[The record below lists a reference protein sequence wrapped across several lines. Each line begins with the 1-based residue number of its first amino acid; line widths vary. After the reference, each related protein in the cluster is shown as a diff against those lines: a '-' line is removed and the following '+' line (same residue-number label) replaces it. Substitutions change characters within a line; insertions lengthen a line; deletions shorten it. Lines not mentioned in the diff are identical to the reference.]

1 MTNLAT
7 RPTTTILTVA
17 DEARARNFYEGALGL
32 PVRGK
37 DPTGMTIL
45 GLEGSASLG
54 LMVDPKAVHSGHPAL
69 TFEVDDLDRAMADLE
84 GHGVHFEDYDLPDI
98 KTDDHH
104 IWTKG
109 SDRSSWFADPDG
121 NIICLHQGGVIE
133 YNM

>member
-1 MTNLAT
+1 MSLAMH
-7 RPTTTILTVA
+7 PSTTILTVS
-17 DEARARNFYEGALGL
+17 DETRARKFYEGALGL

-37 DPTGMTIL
+37 DQTGMTIL
-45 GLEGSASLG
+45 GLDGSASLG
-54 LMVDPKAVHSGHPAL
+54 LIVDPNAVHSAHTAL
-69 TFEVDDLDRAMADLE
+69 TFEVDNLDSAMAELE
-84 GHGVHFEDYDLPDI
+84 GHGVHFEDYDLPDM

-109 SDRSSWFADPDG
+109 GERASWFADPDG